1 MGEGLIVVHAC
12 IYANQRK
19 SAENM
24 AKNTGCPNQFSDHT
38 VIHTYYTL
46 WRTEMSALAQLKLI
60 AAKRPVQLS
69 PVVQRRNK
77 VVKRI
82 WEQIQLATAAQE
94 GKTYAPTKKRLV
106 KNDETGES
114 TTISVPK
121 RIKEWWF
128 VTDAGKLC
136 VQLRYGAKVV
146 EIAKGKGAIELAH
159 ANDLVPTLNIL
170 KAAVEGGELDAQ
182 LEAVSGVV
190 KAAFKK

>member
-1 MGEGLIVVHAC
+1 
-12 IYANQRK
+12 
-19 SAENM
+19 
-24 AKNTGCPNQFSDHT
+24 
-38 VIHTYYTL
+38 
-46 WRTEMSALAQLKLI
+46 MSALAQLKLI